1 MRAPQVWH
9 QAVQYLDPLPC
20 HGQGQVLRLE
30 ATHNAT
36 RIRFRVLSL
45 SPETSEADVKGLSK
59 EHAAARAALATV
71 QRRVKAGKYKRKGSF
86 ALGNGSRNGNESKTV
101 PLRVG

>member
-1 MRAPQVWH
+1 MASMLPYCDSVSGALRTGKTFHSLARLWTMGCVRCPQVWH

-45 SPETSEADVKGLSK
+45 TPETSEADVKGTSTY
-59 EHAAARAALATV
+59 ALPSLV
-71 QRRVKAGKYKRKGSF
+71 RLV
-86 ALGNGSRNGNESKTV
+86 
-101 PLRVG
+101 